1 MITVNLTSTPRETD
15 LFNFNVTVLFP
26 RHFFPFPSLSLYL
39 SLFLCFFFL
48 SLHSLKSLL
57 LSSSEFTGA
66 QNQQRGG
73 GGSVADPISAAGGEA
88 RGHQRRLASLPA
100 PLGASGIQQKTMPL
114 LVSQFIHPNM

>member
-1 MITVNLTSTPRETD
+1 
-15 LFNFNVTVLFP
+15 LFVSFSYLFT
-26 RHFFPFPSLSLYL
+26 LL
-39 SLFLCFFFL
+39 SLFSF
-48 SLHSLKSLL
+48 
-57 LSSSEFTGA
+57 SSSEFTGA